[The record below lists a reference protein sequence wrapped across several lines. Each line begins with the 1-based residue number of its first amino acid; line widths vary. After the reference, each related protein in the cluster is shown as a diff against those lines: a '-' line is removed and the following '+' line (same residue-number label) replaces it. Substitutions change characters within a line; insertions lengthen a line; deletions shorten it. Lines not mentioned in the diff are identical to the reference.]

1 MHVSSASAV
10 NSAVL
15 TQAARSPLPQQPPEK
30 PETNHTSG
38 ETSHQTK
45 TAGGLDIKV

>member
-1 MHVSSASAV
+1 MNVSSASAV

-15 TQAARSPLPQQPPEK
+15 TQVARPPQPQQPPEK

-38 ETSHQTK
+38 ETSHNTK
-45 TAGGLDIKV
+45 AGGLDIKV